1 MQVGLSKSFAKLSRH
16 GTRIQQRNNQAKRR
30 LENSTP
36 TRFEHFADEW
46 AIAYT
51 AT

>member
-1 MQVGLSKSFAKLSRH
+1 MQAGLSKSFAKLLDVARAFNN
-16 GTRIQQRNNQAKRR
+16 GTIRPKRTP
-30 LENSTP
+30 ENSTP
-36 TRFEHFADEW
+36 TRFEDFADEW